1 MEGNNLEKNR
11 TKDLET
17 IKVAYK
23 ALDDKFAIDIKVLD
37 ISQSSTIADYFIIAS
52 GNNISQVKAMADEVD
67 LKLHEIGVDVN
78 HREGYTT
85 SNWILLDF
93 SNVIVHLFNK
103 EDRQYYDLEK
113 AWGNAKEID
122 VNTI

>member
-1 MEGNNLEKNR
+1 MKKNNEK
-11 TKDLET
+11 DVET

-37 ISQSSTIADYFIIAS
+37 ISEASTIADYFIIAS

-103 EDRQYYDLEK
+103 DDRQYYDLEK

-122 VNTI
+122 IATL